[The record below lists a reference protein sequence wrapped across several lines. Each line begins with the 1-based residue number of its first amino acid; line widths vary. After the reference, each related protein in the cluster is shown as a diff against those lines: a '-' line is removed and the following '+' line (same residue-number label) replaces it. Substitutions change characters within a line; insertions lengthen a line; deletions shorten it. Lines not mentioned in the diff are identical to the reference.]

1 MAGPDRVCAAATEQC
16 LRPQGPEL
24 VEPGIEEHAT
34 SVDEQVKKVV
44 SGMGGFAMRGKRGCE
59 GGGRE
64 EGDRQGQRARSRHL
78 RSDTRGRHRVSRL
91 GGPWLTLK
99 W

>member
-1 MAGPDRVCAAATEQC
+1 
-16 LRPQGPEL
+16 
-24 VEPGIEEHAT
+24 
-34 SVDEQVKKVV
+34 
-44 SGMGGFAMRGKRGCE
+44 MRGKRGCE